1 MCGVVGVYCEDKE
14 LTAKITYYALYSLQ
28 HRGQESAGIAVA
40 SEEGIKLKKGMG
52 LVTEVLSDV
61 NFKGNYAIGHV
72 RYSTTGESKLENA
85 QPLLINFKKG
95 QLAIGHNGNLV
106 NHAQLRAMLK
116 NEGRIF
122 HTDSDTEVIAQ
133 LLSIFLMKKDDIIES
148 LKLLQE
154 KLIGSFS
161 LTILYNDTL
170 IGYRDALGFRPLCV
184 GETEFGFVIAS
195 ESCALDVIGA
205 KNIRDV
211 KPGEAVIIR
220 DGDIEFV
227 RIAKSNRIARCVFEY
242 IYFAR
247 PDSVIDG
254 VSVYNARYKMGKIL
268 ARESPVDADIVS
280 PIPDSGVI
288 AALGYSYELNIP
300 YLEALIKNKYVGR
313 SFIMPKQE
321 LRELYVNMKLNVVK
335 ENVRGKRVVLVDD
348 SIVRGTTSKRI
359 VSMVK
364 KAGAKEVHFR
374 VSSPPIISPC
384 YFGIDMSTREELI
397 ASHRC
402 VKEICQILGADS
414 LAYLSIEGLLKAVG
428 FSRKELCLACLTGK
442 YPVPVPGEIF
452 EP

>member
-1 MCGVVGVYCEDKE
+1 
-14 LTAKITYYALYSLQ
+14 
-28 HRGQESAGIAVA
+28 
-40 SEEGIKLKKGMG
+40 
-52 LVTEVLSDV
+52 
-61 NFKGNYAIGHV
+61 
-72 RYSTTGESKLENA
+72 
-85 QPLLINFKKG
+85 
-95 QLAIGHNGNLV
+95 
-106 NHAQLRAMLK
+106 
-116 NEGRIF
+116 
-122 HTDSDTEVIAQ
+122 
-133 LLSIFLMKKDDIIES
+133 
-148 LKLLQE
+148 
-154 KLIGSFS
+154 
-161 LTILYNDTL
+161 
-170 IGYRDALGFRPLCV
+170 
-184 GETEFGFVIAS
+184 
-195 ESCALDVIGA
+195 
-205 KNIRDV
+205 
-211 KPGEAVIIR
+211 
-220 DGDIEFV
+220 
-227 RIAKSNRIARCVFEY
+227 
-242 IYFAR
+242 
-247 PDSVIDG
+247 
-254 VSVYNARYKMGKIL
+254 
-268 ARESPVDADIVS
+268 
-280 PIPDSGVI
+280 
-288 AALGYSYELNIP
+288 ALGYSYELNIP

-397 ASHRC
+397 ASRRC